1 MAAPLAGGALQL
13 ACQMPDGP
21 ASRTDP
27 QLTGATPPLEFPR
40 APERASI
47 ARSDPRPMPPASPA
61 TAGRRGILFVLSS
74 PSGAGKTTLSRK
86 LLAEDPVFSL
96 SVSATTR
103 PPRPGETAGK
113 DYFFVS
119 QKRFDQMVAER
130 EMLEHAHVFGHSYGT
145 PRAPVEDAVR
155 AGRDVLFDVDW
166 QGAQQL
172 RNSDLGPLVVTV
184 FILPPSIAALE
195 QRLRMRAQDSDEVI
209 AGRMAKARDEISHWA
224 EYDYVLINDDL
235 AACYSRIGTIVAAER
250 QRRDRQ
256 KWLQPHV
263 DALNSEFQ
271 ARMKEPGE

>member
-1 MAAPLAGGALQL
+1 M
-13 ACQMPDGP
+13 
-21 ASRTDP
+21 T
-27 QLTGATPPLEFPR
+27 TPN
-40 APERASI
+40 
-47 ARSDPRPMPPASPA
+47 SD
-61 TAGRRGILFVLSS
+61 RRGILFVLSS

-86 LLAEDPVFSL
+86 LLAEDPVFTL
-96 SVSATTR
+96 SISATTR
-103 PPRPGETAGK
+103 PPRPAETEGN

-119 QKRFDQMVAER
+119 QQRFDRMVVANQI
-130 EMLEHAHVFGHSYGT
+130 LEHAHVFGHSYGT
-145 PRAPVEDAVR
+145 PRGPVETAIQ

-195 QRLRMRAQDSDEVI
+195 ARLRSRGQDSDAVI

-235 AACYSRIGTIVAAER
+235 VACYSRIGTIIAAER

-263 DALNSEFQ
+263 DALYEEFETKFGDT
-271 ARMKEPGE
+271 RK